1 MAAPEHT
8 WAAHLAEPM
17 AAPEPSWAAPAP
29 EPMAAAPEPE
39 PAAIDTPGD
48 DPFEPFGGV
57 MQLDD
62 VLGADDPFAPPAVQ
76 SDSEP
81 AKPMRLT
88 PTMVMKLDPAE
99 QRRLLALLLEKGDV
113 TTDILSTP
121 PTDAD
126 QDHGSNGSS

>member
-1 MAAPEHT
+1 MV
-8 WAAHLAEPM
+8 
-17 AAPEPSWAAPAP
+17 
-29 EPMAAAPEPE
+29 AAPEPE
-39 PAAIDTPGD
+39 PAAIDTPGG

-62 VLGADDPFAPPAVQ
+62 VLGADDPFAPPAIQ

-126 QDHGSNGSS
+126 QDHGSDGSS